1 MAPGVT
7 MADGPDESRE
17 GGAPS
22 VLPPVFLVS
31 GGTGASG
38 ELLLGTVLAQ
48 FPGVQVPIEKRV
60 QVRTMEAVEAVVA
73 EAEAAGGIVVHTLL
87 AELPRQ
93 AMTREAVQRGVPVV
107 DLTGPL
113 LECLGAATGRVPLGR
128 PGLFREQRQDYFDRV
143 EAIEFT
149 VAHDDGRGP
158 EDLAI
163 ADLVLLGVSRC
174 GKTPLSMYL
183 AVHGWKVANVPLVS
197 GLPPPE
203 ELTTLEPGRVVG
215 LTIEHAHLMAHRRE
229 RAKRLGQIGPSD
241 YTSANAAQQ
250 ELQMAAALYR
260 RHGYPVVSVTDKPVE
275 TLATEVLERV
285 GAAHDKR
292 IVPP

>member
-1 MAPGVT
+1 M
-7 MADGPDESRE
+7 
-17 GGAPS
+17 
-22 VLPPVFLVS
+22 LPCVYLVS

-48 FPGVQVPIEKRV
+48 FPGVQVLIEKRV
-60 QVRTMEAVEAVVA
+60 QVRTVEGVEAVVA
-73 EAEAAGGIVVHTLL
+73 EAAAAGGIVVHTLL

-93 AMTREAVQRGVPVV
+93 AMGREAVQRRVPVV
-107 DLTGPL
+107 DLTGSL
-113 LECLGAATGRVPLGR
+113 LEHLGTLTGRAPMGR

-158 EDLAI
+158 EDLAV

-197 GLPPPE
+197 GLPPPK
-203 ELTTLEPGRVVG
+203 ELTTVEPDRVVG

-229 RAKRLGQIGPSD
+229 RAKRLGEIGPSD
-241 YTSANAAQQ
+241 YTSVNAAQR
-250 ELQMAAALYR
+250 ELQMAEALYR
-260 RHGYPVVSVTDKPVE
+260 RHGYPVVSVTGKPVE

-292 IVPP
+292 ILPP

>member
-1 MAPGVT
+1 
-7 MADGPDESRE
+7 MADQPDEPRE
-17 GGAPS
+17 GAPRS
-22 VLPPVFLVS
+22 VLPPVYLVS

-60 QVRTMEAVEAVVA
+60 QVWSVEAVKAVM
-73 EAEAAGGIVVHTLL
+73 AEAAAAGGTVVHTLL
-87 AELPRQ
+87 AERSRQ
-93 AMTREAVQRGVPVV
+93 AMAREAARRGVPVV
-107 DLTGPL
+107 DLAGPL
-113 LECLGAATGRVPLGR
+113 LERLGALTGRTPVGR

-158 EDLAI
+158 EGLAM

-203 ELTTLEPGRVVG
+203 ELTALEPGRVVG
-215 LTIEHAHLMAHRRE
+215 LTIERGHLMVHRRE
-229 RAKRLGQIGPSD
+229 RAKHLGDIGASD
-241 YTSANAAQQ
+241 YTSVNAVQR
-250 ELQMAAALYR
+250 ELEMAEALYR
-260 RHGYPVVSVTDKPVE
+260 RHGYPVVSVTGKPVE

-285 GAAHDKR
+285 GAPQDKR
-292 IVPP
+292 MVPP